1 MSSPGESAG
10 YLVYRVFAGLIRI
23 LPRSVVLASGRA
35 LGGLLYRLDAGHRR
49 IALDNLALAFGR
61 DKSPAERARI
71 ARASFAHFVRTAL
84 DSIKFTSYSVERI
97 RGLVDVEGRE
107 NLVRALAEG
116 KGVLIFS
123 AHYGNWEA
131 SPSVL
136 SAYGPV
142 SAVARALDN
151 RLIERDLLRLRRRQG
166 ASIIYKSGAGKHV
179 LRALAEGGMVGIVV
193 DQNVLRGQAVFV
205 DFFGK
210 AAATTPGLAGL
221 HFKSGAPLLPLFCHP
236 RGSRYLLRILPAF
249 RVEPSEDRAADV
261 LKTTRIYTKMIED
274 LIRRE
279 PEPWLWIH
287 KRWNTRPADEEKRP

>member
-1 MSSPGESAG
+1 MGETIG
-10 YLVYRVFAGLIRI
+10 YLAYRVLVGLIH
-23 LPRSVVLASGRA
+23 VLSRPLVLA
-35 LGGLLYRLDAGHRR
+35 LGGGLGRLFYRLDAGHRR
-49 IALDNLALAFGR
+49 IALGNLTIAFAG
-61 DKSPAERARI
+61 DKSPAERERI
-71 ARASFAHFVRTAL
+71 ARASFIHFVRTAL
-84 DSIKFTSYSVERI
+84 DTIKFTTLSVARI
-97 RGLVDVEGRE
+97 RELVDVEGRD
-107 NLVRALAEG
+107 NLVKALAAG

-142 SAVARALDN
+142 SAVVRALDN

-179 LRALAEGGMVGIVV
+179 MRALAEGGMVGIVV

-205 DFFGK
+205 DFFGRT
-210 AAATTPGLAGL
+210 AATTPGLAGL
-221 HFKSGAPLLPLFCHP
+221 HFKSGAPLLPMFCHP
-236 RGSRYLLRILPAF
+236 RGSRYLLRILPPF
-249 RVEPSEDRAADV
+249 TVEPSDDRAADV

-274 LIRRE
+274 QIRRE

-287 KRWNTRPADEEKRP
+287 KRWNTRPADEKKNP